1 MIRIVNACKT
11 IKSKTVLNN
20 INVEFEKGKLY
31 GLEGY
36 NGSGKTMLLRLCCG
50 LIKPTSGEVIIEKNA
65 TFGVL
70 IETPG
75 FMFNESAYSNLKYLA
90 DINKIIGKQQ
100 IDNILKRVGLYES
113 RNIKTKKFSLGMLQK
128 LAIAQAVMEEPDILL
143 LDEPFNALDEQS
155 CKVVKE
161 LIIQQRNRGATVV
174 VVSHELD
181 IIRNDCDVLIKMADG
196 ELIVQNKQIT

>member
-1 MIRIVNACKT
+1 M
-11 IKSKTVLNN
+11 
-20 INVEFEKGKLY
+20 
-31 GLEGY
+31 
-36 NGSGKTMLLRLCCG
+36 
-50 LIKPTSGEVIIEKNA
+50 
-65 TFGVL
+65 

-181 IIRNDCDVLIKMADG
+181 IIRNDCDVLMKMADG